1 MRAGAQ
7 LAEPT
12 EPRRPM
18 AARGS
23 RLPWAAGA
31 LGLVLG
37 LAAPPTAIGGED
49 PRVVQPTPA
58 AAPQSASAR
67 SSADHSFLG
76 YAVEHARLSGD
87 AHALARERAAQPALR
102 RLAGNLLAEQR
113 ALAGSLLALAGDA
126 VAGSA
131 DGPHPDLD
139 VLIAAGRLDFDR
151 EFLRLLLVTQRE
163 AVSRYR
169 TAAEDPALSAEVREF
184 ARDALPLVEL
194 HLELARDT
202 DRMLAEL
209 E

>member
-49 PRVVQPTPA
+49 PRVVQLAPA
-58 AAPQSASAR
+58 GALQSASAR

-102 RLAGNLLAEQR
+102 R
-113 ALAGSLLALAGDA
+113 LAGSLLALAGDA